1 MAMKQTPKGSGANLA
16 VKLGK
21 HTKVKAGPAY
31 KTPARSEMSKDMYAD
46 RKAESQT

>member
-1 MAMKQTPKGSGANLA
+1 MKQNPKGSGANLA

-21 HTKVKAGPAY
+21 HTKVKTGPSY
-31 KTPARSEMSKDMYAD
+31 KMPKRSDMSKDMYAN